1 MPAKGTIALRIKII
15 ALWMRWINWRNNQ
28 CTFSS
33 LSIVCLEHKLTENKC
48 NLRHVGDKKGNWSR
62 VCESKD
68 KCKRQ
73 ENIGKLHSLPDTARK
88 RSEPA
93 EAWHRR
99 KQIQNTKQLWNM
111 DYDETSQEAITA
123 IAMIKSMTT
132 SPRRGSVLPKSP
144 LLPRINNRTE
154 SQRGSFSKAGVFVNN
169 SAFAAP
175 SRSSSWP
182 TRGVALA
189 SIEFKKKLER
199 KKPRHC
205 KSEMNVDTRDNRPSI
220 SGPTDFPPRE
230 SPRKTVLTSIFANG
244 RDISNSGSSG
254 SILPQQLS
262 SSSKK
267 SRTSST
273 TSPSNATPTTDGFSQ
288 PLLSIAKI
296 TPIRRPK
303 FPDHRSRG
311 HHVNW

>member
-1 MPAKGTIALRIKII
+1 
-15 ALWMRWINWRNNQ
+15 
-28 CTFSS
+28 
-33 LSIVCLEHKLTENKC
+33 
-48 NLRHVGDKKGNWSR
+48 
-62 VCESKD
+62 
-68 KCKRQ
+68 
-73 ENIGKLHSLPDTARK
+73 
-88 RSEPA
+88 
-93 EAWHRR
+93 
-99 KQIQNTKQLWNM
+99 M

-154 SQRGSFSKAGVFVNN
+154 SQRASFSKAGVFVNN
-169 SAFAAP
+169 GSYVAAP

-199 KKPRHC
+199 RKTRHC
-205 KSEMNVDTRDNRPSI
+205 KSEMNVDTRDNGASSLGR
-220 SGPTDFPPRE
+220 TDFAARE

-244 RDISNSGSSG
+244 REISNSGTSG
-254 SILPQQLS
+254 NTFPQQLS
-262 SSSKK
+262 SSSNK
-267 SRTSST
+267 
-273 TSPSNATPTTDGFSQ
+273 SPSNATSTTDGFSQ

-296 TPIRRPK
+296 TPLRRPK

-311 HHVNW
+311 HHVN